1 MVKNILVLDDGTEIA
16 AGTVGQNAILSLT
29 CTETVS
35 KTTDL
40 CPGAACSNKLEIT
53 IWVEPGTDLPITSGT
68 RLTHYRE
75 TSGQRTLAGTYWA
88 VKPTS
93 QTRNTYKIYAYD
105 AVSLLDGVQSTWLRS
120 IQDQFPMTLW
130 KFAGLVAQRC
140 GVTIVNSSLPRN
152 GTYLVQAFYADN
164 LTGRQLLAWV
174 AEASC
179 TFLRATSDGKIEFAW
194 YTDYSSSQSIGPTV
208 YIRDGLS
215 HDKFQTAP
223 VVKVQIRQSDDDVGV
238 LYPSDESGSNALV
251 IQGNLLLTSATA
263 EALKP
268 VAQAIFETMQGVTYT
283 PLKVTVPA
291 DFPLPAPGNIVSVT
305 DARGNVLSSYI
316 MNRTISG
323 QQVTLESTG
332 NATRDGT
339 AAVNEQS
346 YKNLTGKMLE
356 IKTSVDGLEVKA
368 SDLTGK
374 YTDLK
379 ATVDGLSSE
388 VKKDTKITGGG
399 NLILGSESFKNANYV
414 GIDSSV
420 AYGDD
425 GSATITNANTNRY
438 FIFNTA
444 GARITKGVT
453 LCLSVM
459 YKPISG
465 TDGLCLSLTF
475 AGDNG
480 TSYVPSIKTENAV
493 SKTYV
498 GSGVT
503 KKSAATYT
511 PGTSDQSIASGQ
523 YLNGTQTIK
532 GDSNLTAANIKSG
545 VKIFNVTGSY
555 AGSSSGG
562 NTPNLQTKT
571 VTPSE
576 STQTV
581 SPDSGYDGL
590 SKVTVNAISNTYI
603 GSDVTKKSA
612 ATYIPKT
619 TDQSIAS
626 GQYLSGTQTIKGDAN
641 LVAGNIKSGVNIF
654 GVTGTYAGGGSSGD
668 NGNNNVEAYAITD
681 TNPSVSFKTASGT
694 IKIWGYGT
702 ITSSGGWGGQTT
714 SLVAFEGDK
723 YHKSA
728 IYGGPSSTNLSLS
741 ISNGKLT
748 GLPSGLTAI
757 SAIVT
762 RGI

>member
-1 MVKNILVLDDGTEIA
+1 MGVYLGSNAVDMQGGFVTGGASGASLQSKTVSPSESAQTVKADNGYDGLSQV
-16 AGTVGQNAILSLT
+16 TVNA
-29 CTETVS
+29 VS
-35 KTTDL
+35 KTYV
-40 CPGAACSNKLEIT
+40 GS
-53 IWVEPGTDLPITSGT
+53 
-68 RLTHYRE
+68 
-75 TSGQRTLAGTYWA
+75 
-88 VKPTS
+88 
-93 QTRNTYKIYAYD
+93 
-105 AVSLLDGVQSTWLRS
+105 
-120 IQDQFPMTLW
+120 
-130 KFAGLVAQRC
+130 
-140 GVTIVNSSLPRN
+140 GVT
-152 GTYLVQAFYADN
+152 
-164 LTGRQLLAWV
+164 
-174 AEASC
+174 
-179 TFLRATSDGKIEFAW
+179 K
-194 YTDYSSSQSIGPTV
+194 
-208 YIRDGLS
+208 
-215 HDKFQTAP
+215 K
-223 VVKVQIRQSDDDVGV
+223 
-238 LYPSDESGSNALV
+238 
-251 IQGNLLLTSATA
+251 SAA
-263 EALKP
+263 
-268 VAQAIFETMQGVTYT
+268 TYT
-283 PLKVTVPA
+283 PGTSDQSIA
-291 DFPLPAPGNIVSVT
+291 
-305 DARGNVLSSYI
+305 
-316 MNRTISG
+316 SG
-323 QQVTLESTG
+323 QYLNGTQTIKGDSNLTAANIKSGVKIFNVTGSYAGSSSGGNTPNLQTKTVTPSEST
-332 NATRDGT
+332 
-339 AAVNEQS
+339 Q
-346 YKNLTGKMLE
+346 
-356 IKTSVDGLEVKA
+356 
-368 SDLTGK
+368 
-374 YTDLK
+374 
-379 ATVDGLSSE
+379 
-388 VKKDTKITGGG
+388 
-399 NLILGSESFKNANYV
+399 
-414 GIDSSV
+414 
-420 AYGDD
+420 
-425 GSATITNANTNRY
+425 
-438 FIFNTA
+438 
-444 GARITKGVT
+444 
-453 LCLSVM
+453 
-459 YKPISG
+459 
-465 TDGLCLSLTF
+465 
-475 AGDNG
+475 
-480 TSYVPSIKTENAV
+480 NAV

-590 SKVTVNAISNTYI
+590 SKVTVNAISSTYI

-654 GVTGTYAGGGSSGD
+654 GVTGTYAGGGSSGG

-741 ISNGKLT
+741 ISNGKLI
-748 GLPSGLTAI
+748 GLPSGLSAI